1 MLRFGGNVN
10 AKDNEG
16 RTPLAVAS
24 AASLVGMVRGF
35 LLNGADMSDREAV
48 LAAIKDSTIKAE
60 AEKAMEKR
68 VEMEP
73 QPDAAQVET
82 LTGMGVNENRAKRAV
97 IYAQLAG
104 EQFTR
109 EGMPM
114 DALDTMLEWVSE
126 NAEDASLDEEIAFG
140 WRPAPPRRD
149 ELGALG
155 LPPMAMAMSPGRR
168 GRGAERQECKVL
180 PFTEREVVRVTKL
193 ASPTIESESS
203 DEDDQEVRFVRQQ
216 STTDTADID
225 TALDKRWDK
234 LTPEER
240 AAAEVL
246 GYEAEAWPQ
255 PCKEADDWPEWDDAS
270 EKEQAAWQAL
280 GLDDDA
286 WPPGSGLFDGFD
298 DDDAR
303 NKTWDEL
310 LEDEREAAELLGWTQ
325 PTFDE
330 DAFTRFV
337 DENYDD
343 LTEAQQEAV
352 DTLGI
357 AEDAWD
363 EMTGELENRDGCVS
377 LLSLA
382 LTGCTSSG

>member
-1 MLRFGGNVN
+1 M
-10 AKDNEG
+10 
-16 RTPLAVAS
+16 
-24 AASLVGMVRGF
+24 
-35 LLNGADMSDREAV
+35 
-48 LAAIKDSTIKAE
+48 
-60 AEKAMEKR
+60 
-68 VEMEP
+68 
-73 QPDAAQVET
+73 
-82 LTGMGVNENRAKRAV
+82 
-97 IYAQLAG
+97 
-104 EQFTR
+104 
-109 EGMPM
+109 
-114 DALDTMLEWVSE
+114 
-126 NAEDASLDEEIAFG
+126 
-140 WRPAPPRRD
+140 
-149 ELGALG
+149 
-155 LPPMAMAMSPGRR
+155 
-168 GRGAERQECKVL
+168 
-180 PFTEREVVRVTKL
+180 
-193 ASPTIESESS
+193 
-203 DEDDQEVRFVRQQ
+203 RQQ

-234 LTPEER
+234 LTAEER

-246 GYEAEAWPQ
+246 GYDAEAWPQ

-310 LEDEREAAELLGWTQ
+310 LEDEREGAELLGWTQ

-363 EMTGELENRDGCVS
+363 EMTGELENRDGCAS
-377 LLSLA
+377 LLSLV
-382 LTGCTSSG
+382 LVTGLGLDQG